1 MPRWCTATS
10 NTEDDVTAV
19 VLALVR
25 GAHIDVRVPAEC
37 ATAHAALMDA
47 LVRIEEVV
55 TEPGAAPP
63 AALAPEDERL
73 VALLAGGAS
82 IAEVAATLGYS
93 RRTVQRRLAVVRGTL
108 GASSNREAVILAQKR

>member
-1 MPRWCTATS
+1 
-10 NTEDDVTAV
+10 
-19 VLALVR
+19 VR
-25 GAHIDVRVPAEC
+25 HRARRADGR
-37 ATAHAALMDA
+37 

-93 RRTVQRRLAVVRGTL
+93 RRTVQRRLAVVRQAF
-108 GASSNREAVILAQKR
+108 GASSNREAVILARRR